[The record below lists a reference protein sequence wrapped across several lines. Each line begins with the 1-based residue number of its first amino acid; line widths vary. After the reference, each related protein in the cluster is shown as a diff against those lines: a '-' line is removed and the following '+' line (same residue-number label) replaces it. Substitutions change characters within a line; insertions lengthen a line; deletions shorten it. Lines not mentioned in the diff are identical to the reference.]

1 MRTIKGEPI
10 KFKDLNIGD
19 IFGFSEYVYI
29 FDHPS
34 LNIKVASSVT
44 VEYLPK
50 GNDFSFNS
58 ISLEDGRPRTFNSE
72 QDVYLFNQKDIFV

>member
-1 MRTIKGEPI
+1 MRTIKGESI
-10 KFKDLNIGD
+10 KFKDLNVGD
-19 IFGFSEYVYI
+19 MFGFSEYIYI

-34 LNIKVASSVT
+34 LNIKVASSVI

-50 GNDFSFNS
+50 GNDYAFNG
-58 ISLEDGRPRTFNSE
+58 ISLEDGRARTFHDE